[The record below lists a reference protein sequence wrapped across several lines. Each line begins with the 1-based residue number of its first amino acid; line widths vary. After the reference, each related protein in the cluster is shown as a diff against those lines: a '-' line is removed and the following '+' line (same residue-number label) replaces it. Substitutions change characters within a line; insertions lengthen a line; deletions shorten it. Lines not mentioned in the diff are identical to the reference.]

1 VHPIRLLQQGFEI
14 LSHEQILAASHG
26 LFSQKTLE
34 LIEQPVNRQWQGPGD
49 TPIALIAK
57 EHLQKM
63 LNIEILMTPTTG
75 HILPRQQQLPSI
87 VTETIRF

>member
-1 VHPIRLLQQGFEI
+1 
-14 LSHEQILAASHG
+14 
-26 LFSQKTLE
+26 
-34 LIEQPVNRQWQGPGD
+34 
-49 TPIALIAK
+49 
-57 EHLQKM
+57 M